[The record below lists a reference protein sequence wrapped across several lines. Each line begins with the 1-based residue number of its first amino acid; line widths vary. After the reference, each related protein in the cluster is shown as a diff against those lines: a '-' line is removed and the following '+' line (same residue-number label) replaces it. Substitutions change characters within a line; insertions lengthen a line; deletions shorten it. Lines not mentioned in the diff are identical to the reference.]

1 VTPSDRPTPY
11 QIGVGFVTNFL
22 DALGIGSFATTTAAY
37 KARAT
42 VADEQI
48 PGTLNVGHAI
58 PTIIEAA
65 IYITVIQVDRLT
77 LWALVGASVVGA
89 WLGAGTVSRWPR
101 RRVQRGMAIALVITG
116 IFMAL
121 RQLHLFP
128 SGGDALGISGSR
140 LAIGM
145 LANCLF
151 GALMTLGIGLYA
163 PCMAMVSLLGMNAAA
178 AFPIMMGSCAFLMPV
193 ASIPFIRARAF
204 DRRAALGLTIGGA
217 PAIFLAAYGVKSLP
231 LDAVRWL
238 VVVVVLYTAI
248 TMWRSSRAELAAKQ
262 GAPTPAT

>member
-1 VTPSDRPTPY
+1 MRPTPY

-22 DALGIGSFATTTAAY
+22 DALGIGSFATTTAAF
-37 KARAT
+37 KARGT
-42 VADEQI
+42 VLDERI

-65 IYITVIQVDRLT
+65 IYITVIRVDHLT
-77 LWALVGASVVGA
+77 LWGLIGASVVGA

-116 IFMAL
+116 LFLAL

-128 SGGDALGISGSR
+128 PGGDALGMSGVR
-140 LAIGM
+140 LGVAM

-163 PCMAMVSLLGMNAAA
+163 PCMAMVSLLGMNPAA

-204 DRRAALGLTIGGA
+204 DRQAALGLTVGGA
-217 PAIFLAAYGVKSLP
+217 PAIFIAAFGVKSLP
-231 LDAVRWL
+231 LGAVTWL

-248 TMWRSSRAELAAKQ
+248 AMWRSSLVVDPATPVLAA
-262 GAPTPAT
+262 AAE

>member
-1 VTPSDRPTPY
+1 MTPSDRPTPY

-65 IYITVIQVDRLT
+65 IYITVIQVDRPT

-101 RRVQRGMAIALVITG
+101 RRVQRGMAI
-116 IFMAL
+116 
-121 RQLHLFP
+121 P
-128 SGGDALGISGSR
+128 
-140 LAIGM
+140 
-145 LANCLF
+145 
-151 GALMTLGIGLYA
+151 
-163 PCMAMVSLLGMNAAA
+163 
-178 AFPIMMGSCAFLMPV
+178 
-193 ASIPFIRARAF
+193 
-204 DRRAALGLTIGGA
+204 
-217 PAIFLAAYGVKSLP
+217 
-231 LDAVRWL
+231 
-238 VVVVVLYTAI
+238 
-248 TMWRSSRAELAAKQ
+248 
-262 GAPTPAT
+262 